1 MITLEHVHR
10 VFQVGDQEVHALN
23 DLMLHIDRG
32 EYLSIMGPS
41 GSGKST
47 LLNILGI
54 LDRSTSGRYLLDGTD
69 VTALSDDQQALT
81 RREKIG
87 FVFQFFHLVPRLT
100 AEQNIELPLVLAGVP
115 PSERKART
123 GRMLQAVG
131 LKGRAHHRPE
141 ELSGGQRQRVAIA
154 RATIMEPAV
163 LLADEPTGN
172 LDRTSGK
179 EVIEIL
185 EDLNRKG
192 IILIV
197 VTHDPEIGG
206 LARRRIRL
214 VDGCITSD
222 VSGHTE
228 L

>member
-1 MITLEHVHR
+1 MITLDHVHR